1 MEKKDFIL
9 ASASPHRL
17 ALLEQIGY
25 APKTVAPADIDE
37 SVKKG
42 ENPTAYVKRMA
53 LEKAL
58 KSASLN
64 PNENILAGDT
74 VVCVGSRILHKSKN
88 DEEQTAVMKLIS
100 GRSSRVISAICLISK
115 DGKISQR
122 CVESRVIT
130 KRLSDAEIKEYV
142 DGHEWIGCCG
152 YKIDGC
158 FAGYVQKIIGSY
170 PGIVGLPLFETQN
183 LLRGIGVK

>member
-25 APKTVAPADIDE
+25 APKMVAPADIDE

-64 PNENILAGDT
+64 PNEKILAGDT

-88 DEEQTAVMKLIS
+88 DEEQTAVMKLVS
-100 GRSSRVISAICLISK
+100 G
-115 DGKISQR
+115 
-122 CVESRVIT
+122 
-130 KRLSDAEIKEYV
+130 Y
-142 DGHEWIGCCG
+142 
-152 YKIDGC
+152 
-158 FAGYVQKIIGSY
+158 
-170 PGIVGLPLFETQN
+170 
-183 LLRGIGVK
+183 